1 MDLLSWL
8 LIAGGVCYE
17 SCYPPARK
25 GEYSVRIISFSHPI
39 PRFLLLLLLLALS
52 DTGCSNKTEKPK
64 TKAPAPVT
72 VARVTQKDV
81 PVELRAIGN
90 VEPYATVALKS
101 RVAGMITGVQFK
113 EGDDVA
119 KGALLF
125 TVDPRP
131 FQASLA
137 QAQANLARDLAS
149 ANNAREQAKRYAS
162 LWQEGIVTREQY
174 DQLQA
179 TADSLAASVASLR
192 AAVDNAKLQL
202 EYCFIRSP
210 MAGRTGGLTTH
221 PGNLVKEND
230 TALVSINQIVPL
242 YVTFALPEKDLAT
255 IKGRIGGKLP
265 VEARVA
271 GSAVAERGTVT
282 FLDNGV
288 DPATGTIK
296 VKATFANARKALW
309 PGQFVNVAI
318 TLDTRKGAT
327 VVPTRAVQ
335 TGQQGEFVYLVKPDA
350 TAEVRPVTT
359 GPSLDGMTVIEKG
372 LAPGDTVVTDGQV
385 KLVPGGKVAVKGG
398 APA

>member
-1 MDLLSWL
+1 M
-8 LIAGGVCYE
+8 
-17 SCYPPARK
+17 ARA
-25 GEYSVRIISFSHPI
+25 S
-39 PRFLLLLLLLALS
+39 
-52 DTGCSNKTEKPK
+52 
-64 TKAPAPVT
+64 
-72 VARVTQKDV
+72 QKDV
-81 PVELRAIGN
+81 PIELRAIGN
-90 VEPYATVALKS
+90 VEAYATVALKS

-149 ANNAREQAKRYAS
+149 ANNAREQAKRYAA

-179 TADSLAASVASLR
+179 NADSLAASVASLR

-230 TALVSINQIVPL
+230 TALVTINQIAPL

-265 VEARVA
+265 VQARVA
-271 GSAVAERGTVT
+271 GSAVAEQGTVT

-296 VKATFANARKALW
+296 VKATFANARKTLW

-335 TGQQGEFVYLVKPDA
+335 TGQQGEFVYLVKPDS
-350 TAEVRPVTT
+350 TAEVRPVST
-359 GPSLDGMTVIEKG
+359 GPSLDGLTLIEKG
-372 LAPGDTVVTDGQV
+372 LVPGDTVVTDGQV

-398 APA
+398 APS

>member
-1 MDLLSWL
+1 MHILSLARPLPKILLLVLLSASL
-8 LIAGGVCYE
+8 G
-17 SCYPPARK
+17 
-25 GEYSVRIISFSHPI
+25 
-39 PRFLLLLLLLALS
+39 
-52 DTGCSNKTEKPK
+52 TGCSKQTEKPK
-64 TKAPAPVT
+64 TKAPAPVS
-72 VARVTQKDV
+72 VARATQKDV
-81 PVELRAIGN
+81 PIELRAIGN
-90 VEPYATVALKS
+90 VESYATVALKS

-131 FQASLA
+131 FQAQLA

-149 ANNAREQAKRYAS
+149 ANNAREQAKRYAA

-179 TADSLAASVASLR
+179 NADSLSASVASLR

-202 EYCFIRSP
+202 DYCFIRSP
-210 MAGRTGGLTTH
+210 MSGRTGGLTTH
-221 PGNLVKEND
+221 AGNLVKESD
-230 TALVSINQIVPL
+230 TALVTINQIAPL
-242 YVTFALPEKDLAT
+242 YVTFSLPEKDLAT
-255 IKGRIGGKLP
+255 VKGRMGSRLP
-265 VEARVA
+265 AQARVA
-271 GSAVAERGTVT
+271 GSAVAEQGTVT

-296 VKATFANARKALW
+296 VKATFANASKTLW

-335 TGQQGEFVYLVKPDA
+335 TGQQGEFVYVVKPDA
-350 TAEVRPVTT
+350 TTEVRPVNT
-359 GPSLDGMTVIEKG
+359 GPSLDGLTVIEKG
-372 LAPGDTVVTDGQV
+372 LVPGDTVVTDGQV

>member
-1 MDLLSWL
+1 MS
-8 LIAGGVCYE
+8 I
-17 SCYPPARK
+17 PALAH
-25 GEYSVRIISFSHPI
+25 IL
-39 PRFLLLLLLLALS
+39 PRFLLLVLLCAPLVA
-52 DTGCSNKTEKPK
+52 GCSSEAEKPK
-64 TKAPAPVT
+64 AKPAAPVT
-72 VARVTQKDV
+72 VARATRKDV
-81 PVELRAIGN
+81 PIELRAIGN
-90 VEPYATVALKS
+90 VEPFATVALKS
-101 RVAGMITGVQFK
+101 RVTGMITAVRFK

-131 FQASLA
+131 FQAQLA

-149 ANNAREQAKRYAS
+149 ANNAKEQAKRYAS

-179 TADSLAASVASLR
+179 NADSLSASVASLR

-202 EYCFIRSP
+202 DYCFIRSP
-210 MAGRTGGLTTH
+210 MTGRTGGLATH
-221 PGNLVKEND
+221 AGNLVKEND
-230 TALVSINQIVPL
+230 TALVTINQIAPL
-242 YVTFALPEKDLAT
+242 YVTFSLPEKDLAT
-255 IKGRIGGKLP
+255 IKGRVGGRLP
-265 VEARVA
+265 VQARVA
-271 GSAVAERGTVT
+271 GSAVAEQGTVT

-296 VKATFANARKALW
+296 VKATFANAGKTLW

-318 TLDTRKGAT
+318 TLDTKKGAT

-335 TGQQGEFVYLVKPDA
+335 TGQQGEFVYVVKPDS
-350 TAEVRPVTT
+350 TAEVRPVST

-372 LAPGDTVVTDGQV
+372 VAPGDTVVTDGQV

-398 APA
+398 APS